1 VLLSLLP
8 IDDGD
13 VMMRITYFRLLSS
26 KKVKWFFARFL
37 CEFFLSDEEEKCIK
51 YEHSILKYPREATP
65 IPGPHLGRSELF
77 NRSISATTTASSLA
91 SSFLSFFFFFFCV
104 FLAVFAVVSERKK
117 FFSFVKF
124 FFSLTFPRKRAAKRE
139 EFSVTFHKTTKT
151 NSNAQISS
159 HRLIFT
165 LVIID

>member
-1 VLLSLLP
+1 MLLSLLP

-77 NRSISATTTASSLA
+77 NRSVSATTTNDL
-91 SSFLSFFFFFFCV
+91 LSCV
-104 FLAVFAVVSERKK
+104 V
-117 FFSFVKF
+117 
-124 FFSLTFPRKRAAKRE
+124 FSLFFLLLLPCIPRGIRSRLGEKKVLFFRAKIFLQSDLSSKKAAKRE

-151 NSNAQISS
+151 NNKQ
-159 HRLIFT
+159 
-165 LVIID
+165 

>member
-1 VLLSLLP
+1 MHENTS
-8 IDDGD
+8 
-13 VMMRITYFRLLSS
+13 TQ
-26 KKVKWFFARFL
+26 
-37 CEFFLSDEEEKCIK
+37 
-51 YEHSILKYPREATP
+51 ILKYPRDATP

-77 NRSISATTTASSLA
+77 KRSVSATTTNDL
-91 SSFLSFFFFFFCV
+91 LSR
-104 FLAVFAVVSERKK
+104 VV
-117 FFSFVKF
+117 
-124 FFSLTFPRKRAAKRE
+124 FSLFFLLLLPCIPRGIRSRLGEKKVLFFRAIFLQSDLSSKKAAKRE

>member
-1 VLLSLLP
+1 
-8 IDDGD
+8 
-13 VMMRITYFRLLSS
+13 
-26 KKVKWFFARFL
+26 VKFSCLKRKNAKNT
-37 CEFFLSDEEEKCIK
+37 STQ
-51 YEHSILKYPREATP
+51 ILKYPREATP

-139 EFSVTFHKTTKT
+139 EFSVTFHKTT
-151 NSNAQISS
+151 NSKRADIITSS
-159 HRLIFT
+159 HFYG
-165 LVIID
+165 LVIIRVSIDCALNLLPLRKNTFARSGVV